1 MPFKLLREIPGKTLP
16 WTVEESEDIE
26 KVRALRASGHA
37 AAFVSAPGSA
47 TPYAR
52 VLALT
57 PKGREE
63 LQRGL
68 LLAESTG

>member
-1 MPFKLLREIPGKTLP
+1 MPFDLLRDIPGKQLP
-16 WTVEESEDIE
+16 WTVEEADDIE

-47 TPYAR
+47 KPFAR

-57 PKGREE
+57 PKGREALRHGE
-63 LQRGL
+63 HATEVIG
-68 LLAESTG
+68 

>member
-1 MPFKLLREIPGKTLP
+1 MPFKLLRDIPGKTLP
-16 WTVEESEDIE
+16 WTIEAADDIE

-47 TPYAR
+47 KPYAR

-68 LLAESTG
+68 VVSEAIG